1 MNQVPVRGA
10 FIRTRYDRFYQLA
23 LLLRAVGD
31 VLLLMSPLVVR
42 TNGGEYMNKVRLKT
56 AAQWLVELL
65 AREALR
71 AALHWVLNL
80 LKQDG

>member
-1 MNQVPVRGA
+1 M
-10 FIRTRYDRFYQLA
+10 
-23 LLLRAVGD
+23 LRAAVG
-31 VLLLMSPLVVR
+31 VLMFMSPLEVR
-42 TNGGEYMNKVRLKT
+42 TNGGEYMSKVRIKT

-80 LKQDG
+80 IKQDG

>member
-1 MNQVPVRGA
+1 
-10 FIRTRYDRFYQLA
+10 
-23 LLLRAVGD
+23 
-31 VLLLMSPLVVR
+31 
-42 TNGGEYMNKVRLKT
+42 MNKVRLKT

-65 AREALR
+65 ARKALR

>member
-1 MNQVPVRGA
+1 MLPAAVDPLVHIVSLNNKQRTEVNMNQAR
-10 FIRTRYDRFYQLA
+10 I
-23 LLLRAVGD
+23 
-31 VLLLMSPLVVR
+31 
-42 TNGGEYMNKVRLKT
+42 KT

-71 AALHWVLNL
+71 AALHWIFNI

>member
-1 MNQVPVRGA
+1 
-10 FIRTRYDRFYQLA
+10 
-23 LLLRAVGD
+23 
-31 VLLLMSPLVVR
+31 MSKAR
-42 TNGGEYMNKVRLKT
+42 IKT
-56 AAQWLVELL
+56 AAQWLGELL

>member
-1 MNQVPVRGA
+1 
-10 FIRTRYDRFYQLA
+10 
-23 LLLRAVGD
+23 
-31 VLLLMSPLVVR
+31 
-42 TNGGEYMNKVRLKT
+42 MNKVRLKT

>member
-1 MNQVPVRGA
+1 
-10 FIRTRYDRFYQLA
+10 
-23 LLLRAVGD
+23 
-31 VLLLMSPLVVR
+31 MSKTLI
-42 TNGGEYMNKVRLKT
+42 KT
-56 AAQWLVELL
+56 AAQWWVELL

>member
-1 MNQVPVRGA
+1 
-10 FIRTRYDRFYQLA
+10 
-23 LLLRAVGD
+23 
-31 VLLLMSPLVVR
+31 
-42 TNGGEYMNKVRLKT
+42 MNKVRLKT

-65 AREALR
+65 AREARR

>member
-1 MNQVPVRGA
+1 MSK
-10 FIRTRYDRFYQLA
+10 IRI
-23 LLLRAVGD
+23 
-31 VLLLMSPLVVR
+31 
-42 TNGGEYMNKVRLKT
+42 KT

>member
-1 MNQVPVRGA
+1 MLRAAVDPLVHIVSLNNKQRTEVNMNQAR
-10 FIRTRYDRFYQLA
+10 I
-23 LLLRAVGD
+23 
-31 VLLLMSPLVVR
+31 
-42 TNGGEYMNKVRLKT
+42 KT

-71 AALHWVLNL
+71 AALHWIFNI

>member
-1 MNQVPVRGA
+1 MPY
-10 FIRTRYDRFYQLA
+10 I
-23 LLLRAVGD
+23 LRAVGD

>member
-1 MNQVPVRGA
+1 
-10 FIRTRYDRFYQLA
+10 
-23 LLLRAVGD
+23 
-31 VLLLMSPLVVR
+31 MSKAR
-42 TNGGEYMNKVRLKT
+42 IKT

-65 AREALR
+65 ARAALR

>member
-1 MNQVPVRGA
+1 MPY
-10 FIRTRYDRFYQLA
+10 I
-23 LLLRAVGD
+23 LRAVGD
-31 VLLLMSPLVVR
+31 VLLLMSPLEVK
-42 TNGGEYMNKVRLKT
+42 TNGGEYMSKSRIKT

>member
-1 MNQVPVRGA
+1 
-10 FIRTRYDRFYQLA
+10 
-23 LLLRAVGD
+23 
-31 VLLLMSPLVVR
+31 MSPFTVR
-42 TNGGEYMNKVRLKT
+42 TNGGEYMSKARIKT
-56 AAQWLVELL
+56 AAQWWVELL